1 MQKKINNWEKLT
13 DEIVEDWLVEVFELE
28 ERERLYIIVDWV
40 ADSPGGVFN
49 FGDYFIGFD
58 TVLEYYKHN
67 ITPEQFFNWYNFCL
81 SNQKV
86 NISLARF
93 ILSPQEKKEQLKKQ
107 LEDSKQRLK
116 EAEETFNKA
125 LEEFNK
131 NKDVQSK

>member
-1 MQKKINNWEKLT
+1 MKNKLNNWEKLT

-40 ADSPGGVFN
+40 ADSVGGVFN
-49 FGDYFIGFD
+49 FGDYYVGFD

-67 ITPEQFFNWYNFCL
+67 ITPEQFFSWYNWCL
-81 SNQKV
+81 DNQKV

-107 LEDSKQRLK
+107 LEQSEKRLQQAEEEFEKSLK
-116 EAEETFNKA
+116 EFEEKYGNIY
-125 LEEFNK
+125 
-131 NKDVQSK
+131 

>member
-1 MQKKINNWEKLT
+1 MKNKLNKWEKLT

-40 ADSPGGVFN
+40 NDSVGGVFN
-49 FGDYFIGFD
+49 FADYFISFD

-67 ITPEQFFNWYNFCL
+67 ITPEQFKNWYDYCL
-81 SNQKV
+81 ENQKV
-86 NISLARF
+86 NISLSKF

-116 EAEETFNKA
+116 EAEEMFNKA

-131 NKDVQSK
+131 K

>member
-1 MQKKINNWEKLT
+1 MENNKIIEWEDLT
-13 DEIVEDWLVEVFELE
+13 NKIVEDWICEVFILDDE
-28 ERERLYIIVDWV
+28 EILYLTIDWV
-40 ADSPGGVFN
+40 SDSVGGVFN

-58 TVLEYYKHN
+58 TVLDYYKHDL
-67 ITPEQFFNWYNFCL
+67 TPEKFFEWYDWCL

-107 LEDSKQRLK
+107 LEQSEQRLK

-125 LEEFNK
+125 LEEFNRV
-131 NKDVQSK
+131 NK